1 MKTISHSVTL
11 DEDKCKGCTNC
22 IKHCPTEA
30 IRVRKGKARIISERC
45 IDCGECIRV
54 CPYHAKRAVC
64 DSMAMMGRFAHTIA
78 LPAPS
83 LYGQFSN
90 LSDID
95 FVLNGLLEMGFDEIY
110 EVSKAAEIASS
121 ASRQLMGGGGLET
134 PVISSACPA
143 VVRLIRVKFPGLCG
157 HVHPMLSPMQIAGRL
172 AKEECSERT
181 GLPCD
186 QIGAFFISPCPA
198 KATDVAAPIGT
209 ASSWVDGVFSMAD
222 VYPKL
227 LERMN
232 KIEYPK
238 KLAKSGIIGVSW
250 AKSGGEASALY
261 NAQYLAAD
269 GIDSVI
275 SVLEELE
282 GDRLQDL
289 SFIEL
294 NACRGGCVGGALTV
308 ENPYVAKARLYQFR
322 KHLPVSLNR
331 LDGMPLESLLWNQ
344 ELEYT
349 GVLRLSEDLGEAM
362 AMMEAINGLEERLP
376 GLDCGSCGAPS
387 CRALAE
393 DIVTGQQARLND
405 CIFILRQEASV
416 AGIEVSRPNSSE
428 EEE

>member
-1 MKTISHSVTL
+1 
-11 DEDKCKGCTNC
+11 
-22 IKHCPTEA
+22 
-30 IRVRKGKARIISERC
+30 VREGKARIISERC

-64 DSMAMMGRFAHTIA
+64 DGMEMMERFARTIA

-83 LYGQFSN
+83 LYGQFNN

-95 FVLNGLLEMGFDEIY
+95 FVLTGLLEMGFDEIY

-121 ASRQLMGGGGLET
+121 ASRRLMSEGGMET

-143 VVRLIRVKFPGLCG
+143 VVRLIRVRFPGLCS
-157 HVHPMLSPMQIAGRL
+157 HVHPILSPMQIAGRL
-172 AKEECSERT
+172 AKEECGRRT
-181 GLPCD
+181 GLPYD
-186 QIGAFFISPCPA
+186 QIGVFFISPCPA
-198 KATDVAAPIGT
+198 KATDVAAPIGVP
-209 ASSWVDGVFSMAD
+209 ASWVDGVISMSD

-227 LERMN
+227 LEKMN
-232 KIEYPK
+232 KIKTPK

-250 AKSGGEASALY
+250 ANSGGESSALR
-261 NAQYLAAD
+261 NARYLAAD

-282 GDRLQDL
+282 GERLQDL

-294 NACRGGCVGGALTV
+294 NACRCGCVGGALTV
-308 ENPYVAKARLYQFR
+308 ENPYVAKARFQQLR

-331 LDGMPLESLLWNQ
+331 LGDIPLESLLWKG

-349 GVLRLSEDLGEAM
+349 GVLRLSEDLEEAM
-362 AMMEAINGLEERLP
+362 AMLEEINGLEERLP

-393 DIVTGQQARLND
+393 DIVTGQHARLND

-416 AGIEVSRPNSSE
+416 AGIEISRPNTDE
-428 EEE
+428 EE

>member
-1 MKTISHSVTL
+1 MKTLSHSVRL

-30 IRVRKGKARIISERC
+30 IRVREGKARIISERC

-64 DSMAMMGRFAHTIA
+64 DGMEMMERFARTIA

-83 LYGQFSN
+83 LYGQFNN

-95 FVLNGLLEMGFDEIY
+95 FVLTGLLEMGFDEIY

-121 ASRQLMGGGGLET
+121 ASRRLMSEGGQET

-143 VVRLIRVKFPGLCG
+143 VVRLIRVRFPGLCS
-157 HVHPMLSPMQIAGRL
+157 HVHPILSPMQIAGRL
-172 AKEECSERT
+172 AKEECAGRT
-181 GLPCD
+181 GLPYD
-186 QIGAFFISPCPA
+186 QIGVFFISPCPA
-198 KATDVAAPIGT
+198 KATDVAAPIGVP
-209 ASSWVDGVFSMAD
+209 ASWVDGVISMSD
-222 VYPKL
+222 VYPRL
-227 LERMN
+227 LEKMN
-232 KIEYPK
+232 KIKTPK

-250 AKSGGEASALY
+250 ANSGGESSALR
-261 NAQYLAAD
+261 NARYLAAD

-282 GDRLQDL
+282 GERLQDL

-294 NACRGGCVGGALTV
+294 NACRCGCVGGALTV
-308 ENPYVAKARLYQFR
+308 ENPYVAKARFQQLR

-331 LDGMPLESLLWNQ
+331 LGDIPLESLLWKG

-362 AMMEAINGLEERLP
+362 TMLEEINGLEERLP

-393 DIVTGQQARLND
+393 DIVTGQHARLND

-416 AGIEVSRPNSSE
+416 AGIEVSRPNTDE
-428 EEE
+428 EE